1 MEYLLKRISN
11 LNHVGIIQYDRL
23 KQTQIYFEE
32 YTEFNPMMNSE
43 FLKSKLINGSLQQEQ
58 PYIYKDEFGVYY
70 SSIRKGATVYMV
82 GPMSITQLDYVDTH
96 QYYRFYKM
104 QTDIEKKLVHFTFAE
119 ILDIVEI
126 LAKIIMEKEYKDD
139 ELIYVNK
146 LITGTK
152 KQEKEEQVLYDLK
165 EVEEDFYHHTYQ
177 EERKLL
183 DCIRDGRSEDALRY
197 SRNMDSEIGKLS
209 GKELNHWK
217 NLAIVAIALCTRAA
231 IDGGIS
237 PSIAY
242 RLSDFYIQKCDVC
255 NDIAQV
261 IKFRD
266 HAVEELTNQVKKR
279 LERRSSSY
287 VERCKDYINKHYK
300 KKIYL
305 SEIAASLGISETY
318 LSRLFKKETG
328 IRMQDFIIDV
338 RLEHAGNLLKY
349 SNEEISNIAEYVNF
363 PSQSYMGKIF
373 KAKYGMTPKQYREKN
388 RPSEFFE
395 G

>member
-11 LNHVGIIQYDRL
+11 LNHVGIIQYDSL
-23 KQTQIYFEE
+23 KQTQIHYEE
-32 YTEFNPMMNSE
+32 HIEFNPITHSE
-43 FLKSKLINGSLQQEQ
+43 VLKKKLVRGSLQQEQ

-70 SSIRKGATVYMV
+70 SGIRKGTIVYIA
-82 GPMSITQLDYVDTH
+82 GPMSIKQLDYVDTH
-96 QYYRFYKM
+96 QYYRFYEM
-104 QTDIEKKLVHFTFAE
+104 RTDIEKKLVHFTFAE
-119 ILDIVEI
+119 ILDIVEM
-126 LAKIIMEKEYKDD
+126 LAKIILEKEYTDD

-146 LITGTK
+146 LIIETK
-152 KQEKEEQVLYDLK
+152 KQEEEEKVLYDLK
-165 EVEEDFYHHTYQ
+165 EGDDDFYHHTYQ
-177 EERKLL
+177 EERKIL
-183 DCIRDGRSEDALRY
+183 DCIREGMTEEALHY

-217 NLAIVAIALCTRAA
+217 NLAIVAIALCKRAA
-231 IDGGIS
+231 IDGGMS

-242 RLSDFYIQKCDVC
+242 RLSDFYIQKCDGC

-266 HAVEELTNQVKKR
+266 HAVEKLSNQVKKR
-279 LERRSSSY
+279 LVRKSSSY

-305 SEIAASLGISETY
+305 SDIAECLGISETH

-328 IRMQDFIIDV
+328 IRMQDFIVDV
-338 RLEHAGNLLKY
+338 RLEHAMNLLKY
-349 SNEEISNIAEYVNF
+349 SDENISNIAEYVNF

-395 G
+395 K